1 MKTIDVCALGELLID
16 FTQSGKSAQGNDLF
30 EANPGGASCNVL
42 AMLKKLGHSAT
53 FLGKVSNDMFGR
65 MLRERVGALGIDIGG
80 LRTDREVPTTLAFVR
95 SLPGG
100 DRDFSFYRCPG
111 ADAMLC
117 ADKVDV
123 QRLGKAR
130 IFHFGALSL
139 THEDVRAATRF
150 AVETASA
157 DSALI
162 SFDPNICPSLW
173 KDVDLYRAQALYGL
187 ERCDIAKIADNEIL

>member
-42 AMLKKLGHSAT
+42 AMLKKLWHSAA

-80 LRTDREVPTTLAFVR
+80 LRTDPEVPTALAFVR
-95 SLPGG
+95 SLPG

-130 IFHFGALSL
+130 IFHFGTFSL
-139 THEDVRAATRF
+139 THEDVRAASRF
-150 AVETASA
+150 AVETARA
-157 DSALI
+157 DGALI
-162 SFDPNICPSLW
+162 SFDPNIRLSLW
-173 KDVDLYRAQALYGL
+173 KDMDLCRAQALYGFAQ
-187 ERCDIAKIADNEIL
+187 CDIAKIADNEIL